1 MRACTKENMEHYLIL
16 PKVFLCFVA
25 VGVLS
30 GCNLGALVGLASMPT
45 TPDCG
50 TLEVETRGAWD
61 TTIGYNC
68 KRILPISMIT
78 LGKTTKNDVLAML
91 SIPEEKTIDDQF
103 FLYRYEMQWYNNARK
118 EDENVVERMPVGRLS
133 HARFLIWFDQT
144 DIVKRHQWHDCIKS
158 VWAPTSARK
167 CDSTYQMCEMIKGL
181 KEEQLIAQYC

>member
-1 MRACTKENMEHYLIL
+1 MKHYLVL
-16 PKVFLCFVA
+16 PKVFLCLVA

-30 GCNLGALVGLASMPT
+30 GCNTVALLPLAFIRI
-45 TPDCG
+45 PDCG

-68 KRILPISMIT
+68 KLILPISMIT

-91 SIPEEKTIDDQF
+91 SIPEEKTSDDQF

-144 DIVKRHQWHDCIKS
+144 DIVKRHQ
-158 VWAPTSARK
+158 
-167 CDSTYQMCEMIKGL
+167 
-181 KEEQLIAQYC
+181 